1 MILFVLEG
9 AKTEP
14 RYIKTIKELYFP
26 NNVQSIICTYKS
38 NIYSLYDK
46 LKKLDIFSENN
57 YNGKTRFDSDVDT
70 ISVLK
75 DILQNNGDDTLK
87 NITQEDVSEIYLFFD
102 YDFQQSNDTLENNN
116 QKLLQMLEY
125 FSDETK
131 NGKLYINYPM
141 IESLFYTKKLPDEDY
156 YSYTVRREECINF
169 KRMTTEMCRKYHYS
183 SYDYLLLSGHYDKAS
198 YSDRQKNID
207 KIKPSWQYVINM
219 NILKAN
225 YISNDKQI
233 LPEKL
238 DDIAAHKI
246 LLGQLDKYVNKSPC
260 RVSVLNSFPVF
271 LYEYFGLKLL
281 QRESN

>member
-9 AKTEP
+9 TKTES

-57 YNGKTRFDSDVDT
+57 YNGKSRFDSDVDT

-141 IESLFYTKKLPDEDY
+141 IESLFYTKKI
-156 YSYTVRREECINF
+156 TR
-169 KRMTTEMCRKYHYS
+169 
-183 SYDYLLLSGHYDKAS
+183 
-198 YSDRQKNID
+198 
-207 KIKPSWQYVINM
+207 
-219 NILKAN
+219 
-225 YISNDKQI
+225 
-233 LPEKL
+233 
-238 DDIAAHKI
+238 
-246 LLGQLDKYVNKSPC
+246 
-260 RVSVLNSFPVF
+260 
-271 LYEYFGLKLL
+271 
-281 QRESN
+281 